1 MKISIFPNALQP
13 VGEQKELTWN
23 QLTDY
28 LTNVSIRSSKDGEL
42 YSLAEYEEDNVKRAN
57 GNVKQIWGAVIDY
70 DNLSRDPKQVIEQYL
85 NGYACAYHS
94 TYSNQAWVKKW
105 RLIIPFS
112 EPVSP
117 EKWKAVWEY
126 IYDMLGSDEAIDIS
140 CKALSRAYYS
150 PSCPI
155 ESKSISFSGT
165 HGGHLFVPKEKIQLK
180 EVNFEPIKIPKDEVS
195 TALSYIDSGDYNMW
209 VEIGMALKD
218 ELGAA
223 GFNYFDN
230 WSRKAPNYDSTA
242 TTQKKWDSFKSTGIT
257 AGTLYY
263 HAIQAGWIPK
273 PSDEEHV
280 PTIPVNISPIVD
292 KDIDIVLDAPNL
304 IGQVKDYILGS
315 AIYPQPNL
323 ALAASISL
331 VGTFMSHKVQG
342 STGLRTNMYTMGL
355 APSGSGKE
363 HPRQCNIT
371 LLRELGLEGS
381 IIGELASGAG
391 LLYAL
396 SDAEGRALHQ
406 IDEVGR
412 YLGTIKNKNASSYQ
426 QEIPK
431 ILIELFSQSSS
442 IYTGKQYS
450 KRNNP
455 EERVDIDQPCL
466 SIFATTVPDRF
477 YENISPEEI
486 LDGFL
491 TRWLIF
497 ESDEYIIEGNDGAS
511 KEIPSAL
518 YSELLYWVE
527 HTINP
532 HKRGNLDINPS
543 PLVVPNDDEAE
554 KLVRALNVD
563 IRTKIKD
570 REYNQLES
578 AIWARCAEH
587 ARKIALVGHSRGKV
601 DVDVMRWAIA
611 VAKHS
616 ADNLCRV
623 ASNNLT
629 SNENE
634 REMQKV
640 QAWIKGQ
647 RRWVT
652 RSEITGATRWLNK
665 RRRNEIISDLVEG
678 RAVEFKEE
686 QTSESKKPIQ
696 KFR

>member
-1 MKISIFPNALQP
+1 MKISLFPHAKQP
-13 VGEQKELTWN
+13 LGKQVELPWGEFVE
-23 QLTDY
+23 Y
-28 LTNVSIRSSKDGEL
+28 SSSFSMRSTKDGEL
-42 YSLAEYEEDNVKRAN
+42 YSLAEYEEDNIKRAN
-57 GNVKQIWGAVIDY
+57 SNVKQIWGAVIDY
-70 DNLSRDPKQVIEQYL
+70 DNLNRNPTDIIDKYL
-85 NGYACAYHS
+85 NGYACCYHS
-94 TYSNQAWVKKW
+94 TYSNQPWVKKW

-117 EKWKAVWEY
+117 EKWRGVWDY
-126 IYDMLGSDEAIDIS
+126 IYDMLGSDEAIDKA
-140 CKALSRAYYS
+140 CKDPSRAYYA
-150 PSCPI
+150 PACTI
-155 ESKSISFSGT
+155 ENKNISF
-165 HGGHLFVPKEKIQLK
+165 HGSKDGHYFIPKEKIRLK
-180 EVNFEPIKIPKDEVS
+180 EVNYEPMQIPKDEVGE
-195 TALSYIDSGDYNMW
+195 ALSYIPSDNYSMW

-218 ELGAA
+218 ELGGA

-230 WSRKAPNYDSTA
+230 WSRKAPNYDSTDK
-242 TTQKKWDSFKSTGIT
+242 TRKKWDSFKSTGIT

-273 PSDEEHV
+273 PPEEDYI
-280 PTIPVNISPIVD
+280 PTIPVNIKPIEE
-292 KDIDIVLDAPNL
+292 KQIDIVGDAPNL
-304 IGQVKDYILGS
+304 VGQVKDYILNS

-323 ALAASISL
+323 ALAAAISL
-331 VGTFMSHKVQG
+331 VGTFMAHKVQG
-342 STGLRTNMYTMGL
+342 NTGLRTNMYTMGL

-363 HPRQCNIT
+363 HPRQCNIG
-371 LLRELGLEGS
+371 LLREVGMEKS
-381 IIGELASGAG
+381 IIGELVSGAG
-391 LLYAL
+391 LLYAIAD
-396 SDAEGRALHQ
+396 SDGRALHQ

-486 LDGFL
+486 MDGFL

-497 ESDEYIIEGNDGAS
+497 EADEYIIEGNEGAS
-511 KEIPSAL
+511 KEIPSSL
-518 YSELLYWVE
+518 YSELTYWVE

-532 HKRGNLDINPS
+532 HKRGNLDINPN
-543 PLVVPNDDEAE
+543 PLVVGNTEEAE
-554 KLVRALNVD
+554 SLVRALNID

-570 REYNQLES
+570 SEYNQLEA

-587 ARKIALVGHSRGKV
+587 ARKLALIGHVSGQV
-601 DVDVMRWAIA
+601 DVDVMRWAIE

-616 ADNLCRV
+616 ANNLCQV
-623 ASNNLT
+623 ASDNLT

-634 REMQKV
+634 REVQKV
-640 QAWIKGQ
+640 LNWIRSQ
-647 RRWVT
+647 RKWVT
-652 RSEITGATRWLNK
+652 RSDITRATQWLNK
-665 RRRNEIISDLVEG
+665 RRRNEIVSDLVEG
-678 RAVEFKEE
+678 RLVEFKEE
-686 QTSESKKPIQ
+686 TSEGKKPIQ
-696 KFR
+696 LFR